1 MQSTFSSENSG
12 HIIGMF
18 WLNVFLI
25 VVSVLLV
32 TGVLLQ
38 QRGAG
43 LSATLGGEGNVYYTK
58 RGAER
63 VIFIATIVLAILFVG
78 GAFARLLL

>member
-1 MQSTFSSENSG
+1 
-12 HIIGMF
+12 MF